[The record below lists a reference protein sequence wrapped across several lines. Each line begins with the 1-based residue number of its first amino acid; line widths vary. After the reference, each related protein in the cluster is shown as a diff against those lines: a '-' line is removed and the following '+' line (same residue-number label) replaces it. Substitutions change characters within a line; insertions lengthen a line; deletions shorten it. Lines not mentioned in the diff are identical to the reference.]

1 MVSLD
6 DKVRALAVTAG
17 WKTPR
22 PGQDG
27 SYSFRLED
35 GLDLKVFSPDGRLC
49 FLLADLHA
57 LPEPGHERDSLLR
70 KVAGQQAGICRE
82 RASVVALE
90 RQEDAVARGL
100 DGERLI
106 FNPGCL
112 WTYLS
117 KSSTM
122 LSGISSMTSP
132 GGKKAWGTRRVRS
145 CLPCSPCRV
154 RFSEASIEAPCS
166 CLPVLDLLLPS
177 GDRRSLRVFPRR
189 LPVPGGVLSLCGQ

>member
-57 LPEPGHERDSLLR
+57 LPEPGHERDGLLR

-90 RQEDAVARGL
+90 RQALHRCAPAPCRCPPCP
-100 DGERLI
+100 RLVEK
-106 FNPGCL
+106 
-112 WTYLS
+112 T
-117 KSSTM
+117 
-122 LSGISSMTSP
+122 P
-132 GGKKAWGTRRVRS
+132 GGLA
-145 CLPCSPCRV
+145 
-154 RFSEASIEAPCS
+154 A
-166 CLPVLDLLLPS
+166 
-177 GDRRSLRVFPRR
+177 
-189 LPVPGGVLSLCGQ
+189 